1 VADDNDESN
10 IPEVIRLEDSSFLDG
25 NFIRSEIH
33 VAPGSGQENYG
44 SAIRVEGGSGISGGY
59 IDIRGSYGMPLPPE
73 KVAREPTQIAV
84 TREEREE
91 IRRELVELARQING
105 LLRGNY
111 PLSMHEASKR
121 SGLGQ
126 DWPSVRV
133 WRRSHD
139 QALAKIYN
147 EEILPNIIDV
157 YRRARLRGFF
167 DAELEKF
174 YDVPVL
180 AVAQDVL
187 RFIRRTI
194 ARP

>member
-1 VADDNDESN
+1 MADDNDESN
-10 IPEVIRLEDSSFLDG
+10 IPEVIKLEDSSFLDG

-33 VAPGSGQENYG
+33 VAPGASRGNYG
-44 SAIRVEGGSGISGGY
+44 SAIRAKGGSGISGSY
-59 IDIRGSYGMPLPPE
+59 IDIRVSYGMPLPPE
-73 KVAREPTQIAV
+73 KVAPEPTQIAV

-91 IRRELVELARQING
+91 IRRELVELVKQING
-105 LLRGNY
+105 LFRGNY

-126 DWPSVRV
+126 DWPAVRE
-133 WRRSHD
+133 WRTSHD
-139 QALAKIYN
+139 QALSKIYN

-167 DAELEKF
+167 DAELDKI
-174 YDVPVL
+174 YDVPLL
-180 AVAQDVL
+180 AVVRDVL

-194 ARP
+194 TRP